1 MHLAST
7 MKPTAN
13 LLKIRL
19 FAVAMGLLISASL
32 TQAALIDNGGF
43 TTDTAT
49 GLDWLDMYHTQG
61 NTYNQT
67 LAEISTGEL
76 VGWRFA
82 TSAEFDGLI
91 SAAGVGGSYTEWG
104 YYQAILSEMVTLTE
118 LLGSSW
124 SGTTSEIYQYSF
136 TMGYVDPAIG
146 SSHLAGPTYGYLR
159 QFGYDEA
166 EGGGFFS
173 PEITPYERDD
183 PSEYFGS
190 FLVRANSVPD
200 TGSTAA
206 LLGVGVAA
214 LAFAR
219 RKLG

>member
-1 MHLAST
+1 

-76 VGWRFA
+76 VGLPFA
-82 TSAEFDGLI
+82 TSAEFD
-91 SAAGVGGSYTEWG
+91 
-104 YYQAILSEMVTLTE
+104 
-118 LLGSSW
+118 
-124 SGTTSEIYQYSF
+124 
-136 TMGYVDPAIG
+136 
-146 SSHLAGPTYGYLR
+146 
-159 QFGYDEA
+159 
-166 EGGGFFS
+166 
-173 PEITPYERDD
+173 
-183 PSEYFGS
+183 
-190 FLVRANSVPD
+190 
-200 TGSTAA
+200 
-206 LLGVGVAA
+206 
-214 LAFAR
+214 
-219 RKLG
+219 

>member
-1 MHLAST
+1 
-7 MKPTAN
+7 MKFSAN

-61 NTYNQT
+61 NTYNET

-91 SAAGVGGSYTEWG
+91 SAAGVGSSYTEYG
-104 YYQAILSEMVTLTE
+104 HYQEILSEMVTLTE

-124 SGTTSEIYQYSF
+124 SGTSSEIYQYSY
-136 TMGYVDPAIG
+136 TMGFVDPAIG
-146 SSHLAGPTYGYLR
+146 SSQPAGPTMGYVR
-159 QFGYDEA
+159 QFGYDE
-166 EGGGFFS
+166 EQGGLFN
-173 PEITPYERDD
+173 PDIIPYDRDD

-206 LLGVGVAA
+206 LLGAGVAA
-214 LAFAR
+214 LAFLKR
-219 RKLG
+219 RLSKFDLIKS